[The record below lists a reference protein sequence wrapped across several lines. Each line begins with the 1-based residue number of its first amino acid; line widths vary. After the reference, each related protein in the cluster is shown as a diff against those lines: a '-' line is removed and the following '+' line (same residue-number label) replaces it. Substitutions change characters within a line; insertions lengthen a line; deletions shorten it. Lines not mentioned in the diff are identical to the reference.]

1 MDPRARRLL
10 RDEDPDVRALIV
22 VAHPDDET
30 LGAGALLQRLRGAT
44 IVHVTDGAPR
54 DPALWNAPADD
65 REAYAAARRVEL
77 THAMALVDHPPQL
90 RRLGA
95 VDQEAVDGVVALARD
110 LAVMLGE
117 LRPEVVLTHPYEGGH
132 PDHDAAAVV
141 VQAAIALRTQAGAPA
156 PALLE
161 MAYYHALGGAPVYG
175 RFLPD
180 DARPE
185 HAVTLSPEVR
195 ARKLRMFGCFTTQR
209 EVLAVFPV
217 DVERYREGKVH
228 DFSRPPHEGVLHYE
242 LMNWCDGA
250 SWRARVRAAADELG
264 LTSPLAVS
272 K

>member
-1 MDPRARRLL
+1 ML
-10 RDEDPDVRALIV
+10 V

-77 THAMALVDHPPQL
+77 AHALALVDHMPQL
-90 RRLGA
+90 RTLGA
-95 VDQEAVDGVVALARD
+95 VDQEAVDRLVVLARD
-110 LAVMLGE
+110 LATTLDE
-117 LRPEVVLTHPYEGGH
+117 LRPDVVLTHPYEGGH

-141 VQAAIALRTQAGAPA
+141 VQAAIALRARAGAKP

-161 MAYYHALGGAPVYG
+161 LAYYHAQGGTPVYG
-175 RFLPD
+175 RFVPD
-180 DARPE
+180 AARPE
-185 HAVTLSPEVR
+185 HAVTLAPDVR
-195 ARKLRMFGCFTTQR
+195 ARKQRMLECFTTQR
-209 EVLAVFPV
+209 DVLDLFPT

-228 DFSRPPHEGVLHYE
+228 DFSVPPHAGVLHYE
-242 LMNWCDGA
+242 LMKWANGT

-264 LTSPLAVS
+264 LTSEL
-272 K
+272 